1 MLRFFTNWLLPA
13 IYTSRTVGRDLHI
26 LYVLIFCSRSYILR
40 WPQFTV
46 EVRSCFSHLNNISQ
60 PQYNLQAGAY
70 NNSQVVFS
78 CTRWPGDFFVL
89 WKISRLVGV
98 IANNHHWEA
107 PEKRTPGC
115 QDAPL
120 DGCSEGLEKAHAGLQ
135 GRGQMGAEMKILRWR
150 GHPLRSFLM
159 LLLDLLKMMVLFSQ
173 WESLHLGNL

>member
-26 LYVLIFCSRSYILR
+26 LYFLYFIVGHIFWDDLSSLLKSGHALVISIISLNSNIIYKLGPTTIAKLFFHALGEQVICFVEDISFSGSY
-40 WPQFTV
+40 
-46 EVRSCFSHLNNISQ
+46 SQ
-60 PQYNLQAGAY
+60 QTSLGG
-70 NNSQVVFS
+70 
-78 CTRWPGDFFVL
+78 TW
-89 WKISRLVGV
+89 
-98 IANNHHWEA
+98 
-107 PEKRTPGC
+107 KRTPGR

-159 LLLDLLKMMVLFSQ
+159 LDLLKMMVLFSQ